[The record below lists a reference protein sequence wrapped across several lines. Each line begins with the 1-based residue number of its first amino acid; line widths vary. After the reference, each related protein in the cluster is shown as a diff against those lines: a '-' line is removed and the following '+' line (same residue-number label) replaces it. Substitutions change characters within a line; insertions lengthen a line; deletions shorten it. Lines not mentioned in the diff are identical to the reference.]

1 MALTHLTFGKEFT
14 EAMEAKQ
21 VSVQEAKRTRFVVE
35 RLSSRRRQPSSVLR
49 MTPGQAS
56 LTDLLPAHWP
66 PQVMA

>member
-35 RLSSRRRQPSSVLR
+35 RLSSRRQPSSVLR